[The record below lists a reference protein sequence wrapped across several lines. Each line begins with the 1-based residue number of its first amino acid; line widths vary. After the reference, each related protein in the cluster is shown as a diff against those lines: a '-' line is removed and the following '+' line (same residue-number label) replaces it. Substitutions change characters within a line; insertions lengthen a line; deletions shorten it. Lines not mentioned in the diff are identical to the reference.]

1 MSRHYLAGWHEQGV
15 NFPCI
20 TKCNYADAARRPR
33 GANRR
38 QAQPFMIFSA
48 GSEGNETARF
58 ARLTRPLA
66 SADTGITV
74 LLSGEEAQS
83 CQRCMKHNRVKHL
96 SRAEKE
102 ALDLLAGLFLHLFL
116 SLHGNTISCA
126 SHLKRS
132 EAHVWAQNYSTIQ
145 YFGFRVAQFCRSVVL
160 MESSGLQLKLFAFSW
175 VIFFQSI

>member
-20 TKCNYADAARRPR
+20 TNCNYADAARRPR

-160 MESSGLQLKLFAFSW
+160 MSPPR
-175 VIFFQSI
+175 